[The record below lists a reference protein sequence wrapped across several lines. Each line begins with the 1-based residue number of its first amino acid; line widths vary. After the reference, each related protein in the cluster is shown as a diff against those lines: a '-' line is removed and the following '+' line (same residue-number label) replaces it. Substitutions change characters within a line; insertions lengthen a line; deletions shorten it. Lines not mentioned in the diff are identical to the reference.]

1 MTQPI
6 KPVKRNPGKF
16 SIQDNKIR
24 IQNLD
29 GQSSVLFE
37 DISSITWV
45 KRSIP
50 NMTLVSVGIVLLFS
64 GPLSILTIGATRQT
78 HNDSTFNVLALLL
91 ILGSIALI
99 IYGLANKTIWDDV
112 IVETRGG
119 ALLSY
124 SVDENM
130 GSDEVDKIED
140 EKRKA
145 TLT

>member
-64 GPLSILTIGATRQT
+64 GPLSILTIGATRQST
-78 HNDSTFNVLALLL
+78 DNDSTFNVLALLL
-91 ILGSIALI
+91 ALGSIALI

-112 IVETRGG
+112 IVETR
-119 ALLSY
+119 
-124 SVDENM
+124 
-130 GSDEVDKIED
+130 
-140 EKRKA
+140 
-145 TLT
+145 